1 MYISDPILITIG
13 TFVLH
18 QLIFWLTNGIILLLT
33 YVLFPTRSMKYKIQ
47 KNIHVEAKLIKQCAR
62 SVFINQLFLLFPFLI
77 FICPLFMHLGLRWHL
92 PFPPWHRIAFELV
105 SFIGVTEIFF
115 FYSHR
120 LLHVSFLYEYIHKQ
134 HHQFRAPIG
143 MACEY
148 AHPIEFLVSNIGPV
162 VIGPLIFRSHLLT
175 TWLWLLF
182 ALLGTI
188 NHHSG
193 YKLPGILGNGLAN
206 PTFHDFHHAQF
217 TNNFGLLGILDRLHG
232 TDKAWRTKQLKEQQ
246 NDNGEENKRGRKK
259 HA

>member
-1 MYISDPILITIG
+1 MHLSDPILIIIG

-18 QLIFWLTNGIILLLT
+18 QLIFWITNGIILLLT
-33 YVLFPTRSMKYKIQ
+33 YVIFPTRSMKYKIQ
-47 KNIHVEAKLIKQCAR
+47 KNIHVESKLVKQCAR
-62 SVFINQLFLLFPFLI
+62 TVLINQLFFLFPFLI

-92 PFPPWHRIAFELV
+92 PFPPWYRIAFELV

-148 AHPIEFLVSNIGPV
+148 AHPIEFFVSNIGPV
-162 VIGPLIFRSHLLT
+162 VIGPLIFQSHLLT

-232 TDKAWRTKQLKEQQ
+232 TDKAWRTKQLKQQQ
-246 NDNGEENKRGRKK
+246 NDSEE
-259 HA
+259 